1 MRSLVRRPSP
11 AMVVACIALLVAL
24 GGTSAAAVLSVPNSS
39 VGTAQ
44 LKDNAVTAP
53 KIAANAVTGA
63 KINNGAVTEAK
74 LASNAVTAPKIAN
87 NSITSSKIEDGSL
100 LASDFAPGQLPSG
113 GSSGGSTTVF
123 PKLKQYRSTTAIG
136 PGVSAEISAS
146 CPSGQ
151 QAYSGGAT
159 WNHKDAA
166 VVLMYSGP
174 VYNSSRGIATGWVA
188 RGRNNASSGN
198 DFDVV
203 VLCGKV
209 G

>member
-1 MRSLVRRPSP
+1 MRSIVRRPSP

-53 KIAANAVTGA
+53 KIAANAVTNA
-63 KINNGAVTEAK
+63 KLANGAVGNAK
-74 LASNAVTAPKIAN
+74 LADAAVTGQKIAN
-87 NSITSSKIEDGSL
+87 NTIGSSKIEDGSL

-113 GSSGGSTTVF
+113 GSSGGSTVVF
-123 PKLKQYRSTTAIG
+123 PKLKQFRSTTAIG
-136 PGVSAEISAS
+136 PGASAEITAS

-159 WNHKDAA
+159 WNHKDANVA
-166 VVLMYSGP
+166 LVLSGP

-188 RGRNNASSGN
+188 RGKNNTNSGN